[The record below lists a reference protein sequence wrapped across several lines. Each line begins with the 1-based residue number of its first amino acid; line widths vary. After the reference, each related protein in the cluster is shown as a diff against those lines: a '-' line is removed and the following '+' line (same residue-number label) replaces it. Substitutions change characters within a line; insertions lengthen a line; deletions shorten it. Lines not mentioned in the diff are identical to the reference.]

1 MATKYHIVKRGEL
14 PSAIC
19 KKYGIKL
26 DQLVKLNHLRK
37 NSRGNYLIYVGQ
49 KLIIS
54 GKTTTSH
61 SKPGGKKPSS
71 KKSNCPKIVHFGL
84 QSDTD
89 STVFATWDWSRSN
102 TDKYKV
108 VWNYHTGDGVWF
120 IGKEEEITGKQSTYN
135 APNNA
140 EKVRFKVKA
149 ISKKH
154 KVNKKEVSYW
164 TADYTAWKTYDF
176 DNNPPKMPPVPTV
189 KIEKYKLTASLT
201 NLDDLN
207 ATEIEFQV
215 IKDNSKTYKSG
226 VVKIKKWAAS
236 FSCTIEAGHS
246 YTVRARSKRNKS
258 YSGYSDYS
266 DGSKTI
272 PSTPASI
279 KSIKALSETSVQIE
293 WEKVSNATKC
303 EVQYTTKKMYFDS
316 SSEVKSLTIESKNHA
331 EVTGLESGQ
340 EYFFRVRAINEQ
352 GESGWSE
359 IVSITIGKAPA
370 APTTWASTTTAI
382 VGEKVILYWVHNSED
397 GSSQTTAELE
407 LIIGDTK
414 ETHTITNTTEESEKD
429 KTSQYVLSTFTYTEG
444 TTIKWKVRTAGITGV
459 YGDWSTQRVIDIYA
473 PPTLSLSITDKAGT
487 SLTALES
494 FPFYINGVT
503 GPATQTPI
511 GYHVTITSTETYST
525 VDEIGNVKMISAGDD
540 VYSQFYDISENLAL
554 EISAHSVDLENGVTY
569 KVTVVASM
577 NSGLTV
583 EESAEFEVAWT
594 DEQYAPNAE
603 IAIDEETLCAY
614 IHPYCDYYPMVYYKV
629 ELSTTTGTYVK
640 TSEIITETIEGTSV
654 DDAYTENGDVV
665 YYGTL
670 SSGTGVYFCEVE
682 SEVSELVDG
691 ITLSV
696 YRREFDGSFV
706 EIGTGI
712 LNASNTFVTD
722 PHPALDLARYRIVAI
737 SDSTGAVSYTD
748 VPGVIVGETAVII
761 QWDEAWTEFDTTNE
775 DEMEQPAWAGSM
787 LKLPYNIDVSDSN
800 ESDVT
805 LVEYIGRKRP
815 VSYYG
820 TQLGSTSSWKV
831 DVAKEDKDTLY
842 ALRRLAVWMGDVYVR
857 EPSGSGYWAYIKVSF
872 SQEHCNLVIPVTLDI
887 TRVDGGA

>member
-1 MATKYHIVKRGEL
+1 MATKYHIVKKGDL

-19 KKYGIKL
+19 KKYGISL
-26 DQLVKLNHLRK
+26 SQLVKLNNLRK

-61 SKPGGKKPSS
+61 STPGKKPSS

-120 IGKEEEITGKQSTYN
+120 IGEEKEITGKQSTYN

-215 IKDNSKTYKSG
+215 VKDNSKTYKNG

-316 SSEVKSLTIESKNHA
+316 SSEVKSITVESKTHA

-340 EYFFRVRAINEQ
+340 EYFFRVRAINDQ
-352 GESGWSE
+352 GESGWSK

-473 PPTLSLSITDKAGT
+473 PPTLSLSITDKSGT
-487 SLTALES
+487 SLTAIEN

-594 DEQYAPNAE
+594 DEQYTPNAE

-629 ELSTTTGTYVK
+629 ELSTTTGTYVR

-737 SDSTGAVSYTD
+737 SDSTGAVSYAD
-748 VPGVIVGETAVII
+748 IPGVIVGETAVVI

>member
-1 MATKYHIVKRGEL
+1 MATKYHIVKKGDL

-19 KKYGIKL
+19 KKYGISL
-26 DQLVKLNHLRK
+26 SQLVKLNNLRK
-37 NSRGNYLIYVGQ
+37 NSRGNYLIYIGQ

-61 SKPGGKKPSS
+61 STPGKKPSS

-120 IGKEEEITGKQSTYN
+120 IGEEKEITAKQSTYN
-135 APNNA
+135 APTNA

-164 TADYTAWKTYDF
+164 TADYTDWKTYDF
-176 DNNPPKMPPVPTV
+176 DNNPPTMPPVPTV
-189 KIEKYKLTASLT
+189 KIEKYTLTASLT

-266 DGSKTI
+266 DGVKTI

-293 WEKVSNATKC
+293 WENVTNATKC

-316 SSEVKSLTIESKNHA
+316 SSEVKTLTIESKTHA

-397 GSSQTTAELE
+397 GSSQTKAELE
-407 LIIGDTK
+407 LIIGETK
-414 ETHTITNTTEESEKD
+414 ETHTINNTTEESEKD
-429 KTSQYVLSTFTYTEG
+429 KTSQYTLTTFTYTEG
-444 TTIKWKVRTAGITGV
+444 TTIKWRVRTAGITGA
-459 YGDWSTQRVIDIYA
+459 YGDWSAQRVIDIYA
-473 PPTLSLSITDKAGT
+473 PPTLSLNITDKAGT
-487 SLTALES
+487 ALTVLES

-511 GYHVTITSTETYST
+511 GYHVSITSTETYST
-525 VDEIGNVKMISAGDD
+525 VDEIGNVKMINTGDD

-594 DEQYAPNAE
+594 DEQYTPNAE

-614 IHPYCDYYPMVYYKV
+614 IHPYCDYYPLVYYKV
-629 ELSTTTGTYVK
+629 ELSTTTGTYVR
-640 TSEIITETIEGTSV
+640 TSEIIEESIEGTSV
-654 DDAYTENGDVV
+654 DNAFTENGDIV

-761 QWDEAWTEFDTTNE
+761 QWDEAWTEFDTMNE

-831 DVAKEDKDTLY
+831 DVVKEDKDTLY

>member
-1 MATKYHIVKRGEL
+1 MATKYHIVKKGDL
-14 PSAIC
+14 PSPIC
-19 KKYGIKL
+19 KKYGISL
-26 DQLVKLNHLRK
+26 SQLVKLNHLKK
-37 NSRGNYLIYVGQ
+37 NRYGNYLIYVGQ

-61 SKPGGKKPSS
+61 STPGKKPST
-71 KKSNCPKIVHFGL
+71 KKSNCPKIIHFGL

-89 STVFATWDWSRSN
+89 STVFATWEWSRSN

-120 IGKEEEITGKQSTYN
+120 IGEEKEITAEQTTYN
-135 APNNA
+135 APSNA

-164 TADYTAWKTYDF
+164 TADYTDWKTYDF

-189 KIEKYKLTASLT
+189 KIEKYTLTASLT
-201 NLDDLN
+201 NLDDIN

-215 IKDNSKTYKSG
+215 IKDNSKTYKTG
-226 VVKIKKWAAS
+226 VVKINKWAAS

-272 PSTPASI
+272 PSAPASI
-279 KSIKALSETSVQIE
+279 EYIKALSETSVQLKWKE
-293 WEKVSNATKC
+293 VTNATKC
-303 EVQYTTKKMYFDS
+303 EVEYTTKKMYFDS
-316 SSEVKSLTIESKNHA
+316 SSEVKTLTVTSKSYA

-407 LIIGDTK
+407 LIIGDNK

-429 KTSQYVLSTFTYTEG
+429 KTSQYVLSTFTYAEG

-473 PPTLSLSITDKAGT
+473 PPTLSLSITDKSGT
-487 SLTALES
+487 SLTAIES

-554 EISAHSVDLENGVTY
+554 EISAHSVDLENGVAY

-583 EESAEFEVAWT
+583 EESAEFEVSWT
-594 DEQYAPNAE
+594 DEQYTPNAE
-603 IAIDEETLCAY
+603 ISIDEETLCAY

-629 ELSTTTGTYVK
+629 ELSTTTGTYVQ

-654 DDAYTENGDVV
+654 DEAFTENGDVV

-737 SDSTGAVSYTD
+737 SDTTGAVSYTD
-748 VPGVIVGETAVII
+748 IPGVIVGETAVVI

-831 DVAKEDKDTLY
+831 DVAKKDKDTLY
-842 ALRRLAVWMGDVYVR
+842 ALRRLAVWMDDVYVR

>member
-1 MATKYHIVKRGEL
+1 MATKYHIVKKGDL

-19 KKYGIKL
+19 KKYGISL
-26 DQLVKLNHLRK
+26 SQLVKLNHLRK

-61 SKPGGKKPSS
+61 STPGKKPST
-71 KKSNCPKIVHFGL
+71 KKSNCPKIIHFGL

-89 STVFATWDWSRSN
+89 STVFATWEWSRSN

-120 IGKEEEITGKQSTYN
+120 IGEEKEITAEQCTYN
-135 APNNA
+135 APSNA

-164 TADYTAWKTYDF
+164 TADYTSWKTYDF

-189 KIEKYKLTASLT
+189 KIEKYTLTASLT
-201 NLDDLN
+201 NLDDIN

-215 IKDNSKTYKSG
+215 IKDNSKTYKTG

-316 SSEVKSLTIESKNHA
+316 SSEVKSITVESKTHA

-340 EYFFRVRAINEQ
+340 EYFFRVRAINDQ
-352 GESGWSE
+352 GESGWSK

-569 KVTVVASM
+569 KVTVIASM

-594 DEQYAPNAE
+594 DEQYTPNAE

-640 TSEIITETIEGTSV
+640 TNEIITENIEGTSV

-737 SDSTGAVSYTD
+737 SDSTGAVSYAD
-748 VPGVIVGETAVII
+748 IPGVIVGETAVVI
-761 QWDEAWTEFDTTNE
+761 QWDEAWIEFDTTNE

>member
-1 MATKYHIVKRGEL
+1 MATKYHIVKKGDL
-14 PSAIC
+14 PSPIC
-19 KKYGIKL
+19 KKYGISL
-26 DQLVKLNHLRK
+26 SQLVKLNHLKK
-37 NSRGNYLIYVGQ
+37 NRYGNYLIYVGQ

-61 SKPGGKKPSS
+61 STPDKKPST
-71 KKSNCPKIVHFGL
+71 KKSNCPKIIHFGI

-89 STVFATWDWSRSN
+89 STVFATWEWSRSN

-120 IGKEEEITGKQSTYN
+120 IGEEKEITAEQSTYN
-135 APNNA
+135 APSNA

-164 TADYTAWKTYDF
+164 TADYTDWKTYDF

-189 KIEKYKLTASLT
+189 KIEKYTLTASLT
-201 NLDDLN
+201 NLDDIN

-215 IKDNSKTYKSG
+215 IKDNSKTYKTG
-226 VVKIKKWAAS
+226 VVTIKKWAAS

-266 DGSKTI
+266 DGAKTI

-279 KSIKALSETSVQIE
+279 TSIKALSETSVQIE
-293 WEKVSNATKC
+293 WDNVTNATKC
-303 EVQYTTKKMYFDS
+303 EVQYTTKKIYFDS
-316 SSEVKSLTIESKNHA
+316 SSEVKSITVESTTHA
-331 EVTGLESGQ
+331 EITGLESGQ
-340 EYFFRVRAINEQ
+340 EYFFRVRATNEQ

-407 LIIGDTK
+407 LIIGDNK

-487 SLTALES
+487 SLTAIES

-594 DEQYAPNAE
+594 DEQYIPNAE
-603 IAIDEETLCAY
+603 ISIDEETLCAY
-614 IHPYCDYYPMVYYKV
+614 IHPYCDYYPTIYYKV
-629 ELSTTTGTYVK
+629 ELSTTTGTYVQ

-654 DDAYTENGDVV
+654 DEAFTENGDVV

-682 SEVSELVDG
+682 SKVSELVDG

-737 SDSTGAVSYTD
+737 SDTTGAVSYTD
-748 VPGVIVGETAVII
+748 IPGVIVGETAVII
-761 QWDEAWTEFDTTNE
+761 QWDEAWTEFDTANE

-842 ALRRLAVWMGDVYVR
+842 ALRRLAVWMDDVYVR

>member
-1 MATKYHIVKRGEL
+1 MV
-14 PSAIC
+14 
-19 KKYGIKL
+19 
-26 DQLVKLNHLRK
+26 
-37 NSRGNYLIYVGQ
+37 
-49 KLIIS
+49 
-54 GKTTTSH
+54 
-61 SKPGGKKPSS
+61 
-71 KKSNCPKIVHFGL
+71 
-84 QSDTD
+84 
-89 STVFATWDWSRSN
+89 N
-102 TDKYKV
+102 T
-108 VWNYHTGDGVWF
+108 
-120 IGKEEEITGKQSTYN
+120 
-135 APNNA
+135 
-140 EKVRFKVKA
+140 
-149 ISKKH
+149 
-154 KVNKKEVSYW
+154 
-164 TADYTAWKTYDF
+164 
-176 DNNPPKMPPVPTV
+176 
-189 KIEKYKLTASLT
+189 
-201 NLDDLN
+201 
-207 ATEIEFQV
+207 
-215 IKDNSKTYKSG
+215 
-226 VVKIKKWAAS
+226 
-236 FSCTIEAGHS
+236 
-246 YTVRARSKRNKS
+246 
-258 YSGYSDYS
+258 
-266 DGSKTI
+266 
-272 PSTPASI
+272 
-279 KSIKALSETSVQIE
+279 
-293 WEKVSNATKC
+293 
-303 EVQYTTKKMYFDS
+303 
-316 SSEVKSLTIESKNHA
+316 
-331 EVTGLESGQ
+331 
-340 EYFFRVRAINEQ
+340 
-352 GESGWSE
+352 
-359 IVSITIGKAPA
+359 
-370 APTTWASTTTAI
+370 
-382 VGEKVILYWVHNSED
+382 
-397 GSSQTTAELE
+397 
-407 LIIGDTK
+407 
-414 ETHTITNTTEESEKD
+414 
-429 KTSQYVLSTFTYTEG
+429 
-444 TTIKWKVRTAGITGV
+444 
-459 YGDWSTQRVIDIYA
+459 RVIDIYA
-473 PPTLSLSITDKAGT
+473 PPTLSLSITDKSGT
-487 SLTALES
+487 SLAVLES

-525 VDEIGNVKMISAGDD
+525 IDEIGNVKMISAGDD

-594 DEQYAPNAE
+594 DEQYTPNAE
-603 IAIDEETLCAY
+603 ISIDEETLCAY

-629 ELSTTTGTYVK
+629 ELSTTTGAYVQ

-654 DDAYTENGDVV
+654 DEAFTENGDVV

-737 SDSTGAVSYTD
+737 SDTTGAVSYTD
-748 VPGVIVGETAVII
+748 IPGVIVGETAVVI

-842 ALRRLAVWMGDVYVR
+842 ALRRLAVWMDDVYVR

>member
-1 MATKYHIVKRGEL
+1 MATKYHIVKKGDL
-14 PSAIC
+14 PSPIC
-19 KKYGIKL
+19 KKYGISL
-26 DQLVKLNHLRK
+26 SQLVKLNHLKK
-37 NSRGNYLIYVGQ
+37 NRYGNYLIYVGQ

-61 SKPGGKKPSS
+61 STPG
-71 KKSNCPKIVHFGL
+71 KKSNCPKIIHFGL

-89 STVFATWDWSRSN
+89 STVFATWEWSRSN

-120 IGKEEEITGKQSTYN
+120 IGEEKEITAEQSTYN
-135 APNNA
+135 APSNA

-164 TADYTAWKTYDF
+164 TADYTDWKTYDF
-176 DNNPPKMPPVPTV
+176 DDNPPKMPPVPTV
-189 KIEKYKLTASLT
+189 KIEKYTLTASLT
-201 NLDDLN
+201 NLDDIN

-215 IKDNSKTYKSG
+215 IKDNSETYKTG
-226 VVKIKKWAAS
+226 VVKIKEWAAS

-272 PSTPASI
+272 PSAPASI
-279 KSIKALSETSVQIE
+279 EYIKALSETSVQLKWKE
-293 WEKVSNATKC
+293 VTNATKC
-303 EVQYTTKKMYFDS
+303 EVEYTTKKMYFDS
-316 SSEVKSLTIESKNHA
+316 SSEVKTLTVTSKSYA
-331 EVTGLESGQ
+331 EITGLESGQ

-407 LIIGDTK
+407 LIIGDNK
-414 ETHTITNTTEESEKD
+414 ETHTVTNTTEESEKD

-473 PPTLSLSITDKAGT
+473 PPTLSLSITDKTGT
-487 SLTALES
+487 SLAVLES

-594 DEQYAPNAE
+594 DEQYTPNAE
-603 IAIDEETLCAY
+603 ISIDEETLCAY

-629 ELSTTTGTYVK
+629 ELSTTTGAYVQ

-654 DDAYTENGDVV
+654 DEAFTENGDVV

-712 LNASNTFVTD
+712 LNTSNTFVTD

-737 SDSTGAVSYTD
+737 SDTTGTVSYTD
-748 VPGVIVGETAVII
+748 IPGVIVGETAVVI

-842 ALRRLAVWMGDVYVR
+842 ALRRLAVWMDDVYVR

>member
-1 MATKYHIVKRGEL
+1 MATKYHIVKKGEL
-14 PSAIC
+14 PSSIC
-19 KKYGIKL
+19 KKYGISL
-26 DQLVKLNHLRK
+26 SQLVKLNHLRK

-61 SKPGGKKPSS
+61 STPGKKPSS

-120 IGKEEEITGKQSTYN
+120 IGEEKEITGKQSTYN

-316 SSEVKSLTIESKNHA
+316 SSEVKSITVESKTHA

-340 EYFFRVRAINEQ
+340 EYFFRVRAINDQ
-352 GESGWSE
+352 GESGWSK

-569 KVTVVASM
+569 KVTVIASM

-594 DEQYAPNAE
+594 DEQYTPNAE

-640 TSEIITETIEGTSV
+640 TNEIITETIEGTSV

-737 SDSTGAVSYTD
+737 SDSTGAVSYAD
-748 VPGVIVGETAVII
+748 IPGVIVGETAVVI

>member
-1 MATKYHIVKRGEL
+1 MATKYHVVKKGEL
-14 PSAIC
+14 PSSIC
-19 KKYGIKL
+19 KKYGISL
-26 DQLVKLNHLRK
+26 SQLVKLNHLRK

-61 SKPGGKKPSS
+61 STPGKKPSS

-120 IGKEEEITGKQSTYN
+120 IGEEKEITGKQSTYN

-215 IKDNSKTYKSG
+215 VKDNSKTYKNG

-316 SSEVKSLTIESKNHA
+316 SSEVKSITVESKTHA

-340 EYFFRVRAINEQ
+340 EYFFRVRAINDQ
-352 GESGWSE
+352 GESGWSK

-569 KVTVVASM
+569 KVTVIASM

-594 DEQYAPNAE
+594 DEQYTPNAE

-640 TSEIITETIEGTSV
+640 TNEIITENIEGTSV

-737 SDSTGAVSYTD
+737 SDSTGAVSYAD
-748 VPGVIVGETAVII
+748 IPGVIVGETAVVI

>member
-1 MATKYHIVKRGEL
+1 MATKYHIVKKGDL

-19 KKYGIKL
+19 KKYGISL
-26 DQLVKLNHLRK
+26 SQLVKLNHLRK

-61 SKPGGKKPSS
+61 STPGKKPST
-71 KKSNCPKIVHFGL
+71 KKSNCPKIIHFGL

-89 STVFATWDWSRSN
+89 STVFATWEWSRSN

-120 IGKEEEITGKQSTYN
+120 IGEEKEITAEQCTYN
-135 APNNA
+135 APSNA

-164 TADYTAWKTYDF
+164 TADYTSWKTYDF

-189 KIEKYKLTASLT
+189 KIEKYTLTASLT
-201 NLDDLN
+201 NLDDIN

-215 IKDNSKTYKSG
+215 IKDNSKTYKTG

-316 SSEVKSLTIESKNHA
+316 SSEVKSITVESKTHA

-340 EYFFRVRAINEQ
+340 EYFFRVRAINDQ
-352 GESGWSE
+352 GESGWSK

-569 KVTVVASM
+569 KVTVIASM

-594 DEQYAPNAE
+594 DEQYTPNAE

-640 TSEIITETIEGTSV
+640 TNEIITENIEGTSV

-737 SDSTGAVSYTD
+737 SDSTGAVSYAD
-748 VPGVIVGETAVII
+748 IPGVIVGETAVVI

>member
-1 MATKYHIVKRGEL
+1 MATKYHVVKKGDL

-19 KKYGIKL
+19 KKYGISL
-26 DQLVKLNHLRK
+26 SQLVKLNNLKK
-37 NSRGNYLIYVGQ
+37 NSLGNYLIYVGQ
-49 KLIIS
+49 KLTIS

-61 SKPGGKKPSS
+61 STPNKETST

-120 IGKEEEITGKQSTYN
+120 IGEEKEITAKQSTYN
-135 APNNA
+135 APTNA

-164 TADYTAWKTYDF
+164 TADYTDWKTYDF
-176 DNNPPKMPPVPTV
+176 DNNPPTMPPVPTV
-189 KIEKYKLTASLT
+189 KIEKYTLTASLT

-215 IKDNSKTYKSG
+215 VKDNSKTYKNG
-226 VVKIKKWAAS
+226 VVTIKKWAAS

-266 DGSKTI
+266 DGAKTI

-279 KSIKALSETSVQIE
+279 TSIKALSETSVQIE
-293 WEKVSNATKC
+293 WDNVTNATKC
-303 EVQYTTKKMYFDS
+303 EVQYTTKKIYFDS
-316 SSEVKSLTIESKNHA
+316 SSEVKSITVESKTHA
-331 EVTGLESGQ
+331 EITGLESGQ
-340 EYFFRVRAINEQ
+340 EYFFRVRATNEQ

-407 LIIGDTK
+407 LIIGDTT

-429 KTSQYVLSTFTYTEG
+429 KTSQYSLSTFTYTEG

-473 PPTLSLSITDKAGT
+473 PPTLSLSITDNAGT
-487 SLTALES
+487 SLAVLES

-554 EISAHSVDLENGVTY
+554 EISAHSVDLENGITY

-594 DEQYAPNAE
+594 DEQYTPNAE
-603 IAIDEETLCAY
+603 ISIDEETLCAY

-629 ELSTTTGTYVK
+629 ELSTTTGTYVQ

-654 DDAYTENGDVV
+654 DEAFTENGDVV

-748 VPGVIVGETAVII
+748 IPGVIVGETAVVI

-842 ALRRLAVWMGDVYVR
+842 ALRRLAVWMDDVYVR

>member
-1 MATKYHIVKRGEL
+1 MATVTYTVKRGDL
-14 PSAIC
+14 PGAIC
-19 KKYGIKL
+19 KKYGISL
-26 DQLVKLNHLRK
+26 SQLVKLNHLRK

-49 KLIIS
+49 KLTIS
-54 GKTTTSH
+54 GKTTTTH
-61 SKPGGKKPSS
+61 NKPGGKKPSS

-135 APNNA
+135 APSNA

-149 ISKKH
+149 IAKKH
-154 KVNKKEVSYW
+154 KVRKKEVSYW

-176 DNNPPKMPPVPTV
+176 DHNPPKMPPVPTV

-215 IKDNSKTYKSG
+215 VKDNSKTYKNG

-236 FSCTIEAGHS
+236 FSCAIEAGHS

-266 DGSKTI
+266 EGVKTI
-272 PSTPASI
+272 PSTPATI
-279 KSIKALSETSVQIE
+279 KSIKALSETSVQIK
-293 WEKVSNATKC
+293 WDNVTNATKC

-316 SSEVKSLTIESKNHA
+316 SSEVKSLTVTSKTHA

-340 EYFFRVRAINEQ
+340 EYFFRVRAINDQ
-352 GESGWSE
+352 GESGWSK
-359 IVSITIGKAPA
+359 IVSITIGKKPA
-370 APTTWASTTTAI
+370 APTTWSSTTTAI
-382 VGEKVILYWVHNSED
+382 VGEQLILYWVHNSED
-397 GSSQTTAELE
+397 GSSQTKAELE
-407 LIIGDTK
+407 LIIGSNK
-414 ETHTITNTTEESEKD
+414 ETYTINNTTDEDEKD
-429 KTSQYVLSTFTYTEG
+429 KTSQYILDTSTYAEG
-444 TTIKWKVRTAGITGV
+444 ATIKWKVRTAGITGT
-459 YGDWSTQRVIDIYA
+459 YGDWSTQRVIDVYA
-473 PPTLSLSITDKAGT
+473 PPTLSLSVTDNTGA
-487 SLTALES
+487 SLNVLES

-503 GPATQTPI
+503 GPSTQTPI
-511 GYHVTITSTETYST
+511 GYHVTISSTETYST
-525 VDEIGNVKMISAGDD
+525 VDEIGNVKMINSGDD
-540 VYSQFYDISENLAL
+540 IYSQFYDISENLAL

-583 EESAEFEVAWT
+583 EDSAEFEVAWT
-594 DEQYAPNAE
+594 DEQYTPNAE
-603 IAIDEETLCAY
+603 ISIDEETLSAY
-614 IHPYCDYYPMVYYKV
+614 IHPYCDYYPMIYYKV
-629 ELSTTTGTYVK
+629 ELSAPTGAYVK
-640 TSEIITETIEGTSV
+640 TDEIITESIEGSSV
-654 DDAYTENGDVV
+654 NEAFTENGDIV

-670 SSGTGVYFCEVE
+670 ASGTGVYFCEVE
-682 SEVSELVDG
+682 SEVGELVEG

-706 EIGTGI
+706 EIGTNI
-712 LNASNTFVTD
+712 SNASNTFVTD

-737 SDSTGAVSYTD
+737 SDSTGAVSYAD
-748 VPGVIVGETAVII
+748 IPGVIVGETAVVI
-761 QWDEAWTEFDTTNE
+761 QWDEAWTEFDTKNE
-775 DEMEQPAWAGSM
+775 DDMEQPAWAGSM

-800 ESDVT
+800 DSDVT

-872 SQEHCNLVIPVTLDI
+872 SQEHCKLVIPVTLDI

>member
-1 MATKYHIVKRGEL
+1 MATKYHIVKKGDL
-14 PSAIC
+14 PSPIC
-19 KKYGIKL
+19 KKYGISL
-26 DQLVKLNHLRK
+26 SQLVKLNHLKK
-37 NSRGNYLIYVGQ
+37 NRYGNYLIYVGQ

-54 GKTTTSH
+54 GKTTTSN
-61 SKPGGKKPSS
+61 STPDKKPSS
-71 KKSNCPKIVHFGL
+71 TKSNCPKIVHFGL

-89 STVFATWDWSRSN
+89 STVFATWEWSRSN

-120 IGKEEEITGKQSTYN
+120 IGEEKEITAEQSTYN
-135 APNNA
+135 APSNA

-154 KVNKKEVSYW
+154 KVNKKEISYW
-164 TADYTAWKTYDF
+164 TADYTDWKTYDF

-189 KIEKYKLTASLT
+189 KIEKYTLTASLT
-201 NLDDLN
+201 NLDDIN

-215 IKDNSKTYKSG
+215 IKDNSKTYKTG
-226 VVKIKKWAAS
+226 VVTIKKWAAS

-246 YTVRARSKRNKS
+246 YTVRARSKRDKS

-266 DGSKTI
+266 DGAKTI

-279 KSIKALSETSVQIE
+279 TSIKALSETSVQIE
-293 WEKVSNATKC
+293 WDNVTNATKC
-303 EVQYTTKKMYFDS
+303 EVQYTTKKIYFDS
-316 SSEVKSLTIESKNHA
+316 SSEVKSITVESTTHA
-331 EVTGLESGQ
+331 EITGLESGQ
-340 EYFFRVRAINEQ
+340 EYFFRVRATNEQ

-407 LIIGDTK
+407 LIIGDTT

-429 KTSQYVLSTFTYTEG
+429 KTSQYSLSTFTYTEG

-473 PPTLSLSITDKAGT
+473 PPTLSLSITDNAGT
-487 SLTALES
+487 SLAVLES

-554 EISAHSVDLENGVTY
+554 EISAHSVDLENGITY
-569 KVTVVASM
+569 KVIVVASM

-594 DEQYAPNAE
+594 DEQYTPNAE
-603 IAIDEETLCAY
+603 ISIDEETLCAY

-629 ELSTTTGTYVK
+629 ELSTTTGAYVQ

-654 DDAYTENGDVV
+654 DEAFTENGDVV

-737 SDSTGAVSYTD
+737 SDTTGAVSYTD
-748 VPGVIVGETAVII
+748 IPGVIVGETAVVI

-800 ESDVT
+800 ELDVT

-842 ALRRLAVWMGDVYVR
+842 ALRRLAVWMGDVYIR

>member
-1 MATKYHIVKRGEL
+1 MATKYHVVKKGDL

-19 KKYGIKL
+19 KKYGISL
-26 DQLVKLNHLRK
+26 SQLVKLNNLKK
-37 NSRGNYLIYVGQ
+37 NSLGNYLIYVGQ
-49 KLIIS
+49 KLTIS

-61 SKPGGKKPSS
+61 STPNKETST

-120 IGKEEEITGKQSTYN
+120 IGEEKEITAKQSTYN
-135 APNNA
+135 APTNA

-164 TADYTAWKTYDF
+164 TADYTDWKTYDF
-176 DNNPPKMPPVPTV
+176 DNNPPTMPPVPTV
-189 KIEKYKLTASLT
+189 KIEKYTLTASLT

-215 IKDNSKTYKSG
+215 VKDNSKTYKNG
-226 VVKIKKWAAS
+226 VVTIKKWAAS

-266 DGSKTI
+266 DGAKTI

-279 KSIKALSETSVQIE
+279 TSIKALSETSVQIE
-293 WEKVSNATKC
+293 WDNVTNATKC
-303 EVQYTTKKMYFDS
+303 EVQYTTKKIYFDS
-316 SSEVKSLTIESKNHA
+316 SSEVKSITVESKTHA
-331 EVTGLESGQ
+331 EITGLESGQ
-340 EYFFRVRAINEQ
+340 EYFFRVRATNEQ

-407 LIIGDTK
+407 LIIGDTT

-429 KTSQYVLSTFTYTEG
+429 KTSQYSLSTFTYTEG

-473 PPTLSLSITDKAGT
+473 PPTLSLSITDNAGT
-487 SLTALES
+487 SLAVLES

-554 EISAHSVDLENGVTY
+554 EISAHSVDLENGITY

-594 DEQYAPNAE
+594 DEQYTPNAE
-603 IAIDEETLCAY
+603 ISIDEETLCAY

-629 ELSTTTGTYVK
+629 ELSTTTGTYVQ

-654 DDAYTENGDVV
+654 DEAFTENGDVV

-737 SDSTGAVSYTD
+737 SDTTGTVSYTD
-748 VPGVIVGETAVII
+748 IPGVIVGETAVVI

-842 ALRRLAVWMGDVYVR
+842 ALRRLAVWMDDVYVR

>member
-1 MATKYHIVKRGEL
+1 MATKYHIVKKGDL
-14 PSAIC
+14 PSPIC
-19 KKYGIKL
+19 KKYGISL
-26 DQLVKLNHLRK
+26 SQLVKLNHLKK
-37 NSRGNYLIYVGQ
+37 NSRGNYLIYIGQ

-54 GKTTTSH
+54 GKTTT
-61 SKPGGKKPSS
+61 PNKKPSS
-71 KKSNCPKIVHFGL
+71 TKSNCPKIIHFGL

-89 STVFATWDWSRSN
+89 STVFATWEWSRSN

-120 IGKEEEITGKQSTYN
+120 IGEEKEITAEQSTYN
-135 APNNA
+135 APSNA

-164 TADYTAWKTYDF
+164 TADYTDWKTYDF

-189 KIEKYKLTASLT
+189 KIEKYTLTASLT
-201 NLDDLN
+201 NLDDIN

-215 IKDNSKTYKSG
+215 IIDNLKTYKTG
-226 VVKIKKWAAS
+226 VVTIKKWAAS

-266 DGSKTI
+266 DGAKTI

-293 WEKVSNATKC
+293 WDNVANATKC
-303 EVQYTTKKMYFDS
+303 EVQYTTKKIYFDS
-316 SSEVKSLTIESKNHA
+316 SSEVKSLTVESKTHA

-340 EYFFRVRAINEQ
+340 EYFFRVRATNEQ

-407 LIIGDTK
+407 LIIGDTT

-429 KTSQYVLSTFTYTEG
+429 KTSQYSLSTFTYTEG

-473 PPTLSLSITDKAGT
+473 PPTLSLSITDNAGT
-487 SLTALES
+487 SLAVLES

-554 EISAHSVDLENGVTY
+554 EISAHSVDLENGITY

-594 DEQYAPNAE
+594 DEQYTPNAE
-603 IAIDEETLCAY
+603 ISIDEETLCAY

-629 ELSTTTGTYVK
+629 ELSTTTGTYVQ

-654 DDAYTENGDVV
+654 DEAFTENGDVV

-712 LNASNTFVTD
+712 LNASNTFITD

-737 SDSTGAVSYTD
+737 SDATGAVSYTD
-748 VPGVIVGETAVII
+748 IPGVIVGETAVII

-842 ALRRLAVWMGDVYVR
+842 ALRRLAVWMDDVYVR

>member
-1 MATKYHIVKRGEL
+1 MATKYHIVKKGDL
-14 PSAIC
+14 PSPIC
-19 KKYGIKL
+19 KKYGISL
-26 DQLVKLNHLRK
+26 SQLVKLNNLKK
-37 NSRGNYLIYVGQ
+37 NRYGNYLIYVGQ

-61 SKPGGKKPSS
+61 STPDKKPST
-71 KKSNCPKIVHFGL
+71 KKSNCPKIIHFGL

-89 STVFATWDWSRSN
+89 STVFATWEWSRSN

-120 IGKEEEITGKQSTYN
+120 IGEEKEITAEQSTYN
-135 APNNA
+135 APSNA

-164 TADYTAWKTYDF
+164 TADYTDWKTYDF
-176 DNNPPKMPPVPTV
+176 DNNPPKMPPIPTV

-201 NLDDLN
+201 NLDDIN

-215 IKDNSKTYKSG
+215 VKDNSKTYKNG
-226 VVKIKKWAAS
+226 VVKIDKWAAS
-236 FSCTIEAGHS
+236 FSCDIEAGHS

-266 DGSKTI
+266 DGVKTI
-272 PSTPASI
+272 PSAPASI
-279 KSIKALSETSVQIE
+279 EYIKALSETSVQLKWKE
-293 WEKVSNATKC
+293 VTNATKC
-303 EVQYTTKKMYFDS
+303 EVEYTTKKMYFDS
-316 SSEVKSLTIESKNHA
+316 SSEVKTLTVTSKSYA
-331 EVTGLESGQ
+331 EITGLESGQ

-407 LIIGDTK
+407 LIIGDNK

-487 SLTALES
+487 SLTILES
-494 FPFYINGVT
+494 FPFYINGIT

-594 DEQYAPNAE
+594 DEQYTPNAE
-603 IAIDEETLCAY
+603 ISIDEETLCAY
-614 IHPYCDYYPMVYYKV
+614 IHPYCDYYPMIYYKV
-629 ELSTTTGTYVK
+629 ELSTTTGAYVQ

-654 DDAYTENGDVV
+654 DEAFTENGDVV

-737 SDSTGAVSYTD
+737 SDTTGAVSYTD
-748 VPGVIVGETAVII
+748 IPGVIVGETAVII

-831 DVAKEDKDTLY
+831 DVAKEDKDALY
-842 ALRRLAVWMGDVYVR
+842 ALRRLAVWMDDVYVR

>member
-1 MATKYHIVKRGEL
+1 MATKYHIVKKGEL
-14 PSAIC
+14 PSSIC
-19 KKYGIKL
+19 KKYGISL
-26 DQLVKLNHLRK
+26 SQLVKLNHLRK

-61 SKPGGKKPSS
+61 STPGKKPSS

-120 IGKEEEITGKQSTYN
+120 IGEEKEITGKQSTYN

-215 IKDNSKTYKSG
+215 VKDNSKTYKNG

-316 SSEVKSLTIESKNHA
+316 SSEVKSITVESKTHA

-340 EYFFRVRAINEQ
+340 EYFFRVRAINDQ
-352 GESGWSE
+352 GESGWSK

-583 EESAEFEVAWT
+583 EESVEFEVAWT
-594 DEQYAPNAE
+594 DEQYTPNAE

-640 TSEIITETIEGTSV
+640 TNEIITENIEGTSV

-737 SDSTGAVSYTD
+737 SDSTGAVSYAD
-748 VPGVIVGETAVII
+748 IPGVIVGETAVVI

>member
-1 MATKYHIVKRGEL
+1 MATKYHIVKKGDL
-14 PSAIC
+14 PSPIC
-19 KKYGIKL
+19 KKYGISL
-26 DQLVKLNHLRK
+26 SQLVKLNHLKK
-37 NSRGNYLIYVGQ
+37 NRYGNYLIYVGQ

-61 SKPGGKKPSS
+61 STPDKKPST
-71 KKSNCPKIVHFGL
+71 KKSNCPKIIHFGL

-89 STVFATWDWSRSN
+89 STVFATWEWSRSN

-108 VWNYHTGDGVWF
+108 IWNYHTGDGVWF
-120 IGKEEEITGKQSTYN
+120 IGEEKEITAEQSTYN
-135 APNNA
+135 APSNA

-164 TADYTAWKTYDF
+164 TADYTDWKTYDF
-176 DNNPPKMPPVPTV
+176 DNNPPKMPPIPTV

-201 NLDDLN
+201 NLDDIN

-215 IKDNSKTYKSG
+215 VKDNSKTYKNG
-226 VVKIKKWAAS
+226 VVKIDKWAAS
-236 FSCTIEAGHS
+236 FSCDIEAGHS

-266 DGSKTI
+266 DGAKTI
-272 PSTPASI
+272 PSAPASI
-279 KSIKALSETSVQIE
+279 EYIKALSETSVQLKWTE
-293 WEKVSNATKC
+293 AANATKC
-303 EVQYTTKKMYFDS
+303 EVEYTTKKMYFDS
-316 SSEVKSLTIESKNHA
+316 SSEVKTLTVTSKSYA

-407 LIIGDTK
+407 LIIGDNK

-487 SLTALES
+487 SLAVLES

-594 DEQYAPNAE
+594 DEQYTPNAE
-603 IAIDEETLCAY
+603 ISIDEETLCAY

-629 ELSTTTGTYVK
+629 ELSTTTGTYVQ

-654 DDAYTENGDVV
+654 DEAFTENGDVV

-737 SDSTGAVSYTD
+737 SDTTGAVSYTD
-748 VPGVIVGETAVII
+748 IPGVIVGETAVII

-842 ALRRLAVWMGDVYVR
+842 ALRRLAVWMDDVYVR

>member
-1 MATKYHIVKRGEL
+1 MATKYHTVKKGDL

-19 KKYGIKL
+19 KKYGISL
-26 DQLVKLNHLRK
+26 SQLVKLNHLKK
-37 NSRGNYLIYVGQ
+37 NSRGNYLIYIGQ

-54 GKTTTSH
+54 GKTTT
-61 SKPGGKKPSS
+61 PNKKPSS
-71 KKSNCPKIVHFGL
+71 TKSNCPKIVHFGL

-89 STVFATWDWSRSN
+89 STVFATWEWSRSN

-120 IGKEEEITGKQSTYN
+120 IGEEKEITAEQSTYN
-135 APNNA
+135 APTNA

-164 TADYTAWKTYDF
+164 TADYTDWKTYDF
-176 DNNPPKMPPVPTV
+176 DNNPPTMPPVPTV
-189 KIEKYKLTASLT
+189 KIEKYTLTASLT

-215 IKDNSKTYKSG
+215 VKDNSKTYKNG
-226 VVKIKKWAAS
+226 VVTIKKWAAS

-266 DGSKTI
+266 DGAKTI
-272 PSTPASI
+272 PSAPASI
-279 KSIKALSETSVQIE
+279 EYIKALSETSVQLKWKE
-293 WEKVSNATKC
+293 VTNATKC
-303 EVQYTTKKMYFDS
+303 EVEYTTKKMYFDS
-316 SSEVKSLTIESKNHA
+316 SSEVKTLTVTSKSYA
-331 EVTGLESGQ
+331 EITGLESGQ

-487 SLTALES
+487 SLAVLES

-594 DEQYAPNAE
+594 DEQYTPNAE
-603 IAIDEETLCAY
+603 ISIDEETLCAY
-614 IHPYCDYYPMVYYKV
+614 IHPYCDYYPMVCYKV
-629 ELSTTTGTYVK
+629 ELSTTTGTYVQ

-654 DDAYTENGDVV
+654 DEAFTENGDVV

-737 SDSTGAVSYTD
+737 SDATGAVSYTD
-748 VPGVIVGETAVII
+748 IPGVIVGETAVVI

>member
-1 MATKYHIVKRGEL
+1 MATKYHIVKKGDL
-14 PSAIC
+14 PSPIC
-19 KKYGIKL
+19 KKYGISL
-26 DQLVKLNHLRK
+26 SQLVKLNHLKK
-37 NSRGNYLIYVGQ
+37 NRYGNYLIYVGQ

-61 SKPGGKKPSS
+61 STPDKKPST
-71 KKSNCPKIVHFGL
+71 KKSNCPKIIHFGL

-89 STVFATWDWSRSN
+89 STVFATWEWSRSN

-108 VWNYHTGDGVWF
+108 IWNYHTGDGVWF
-120 IGKEEEITGKQSTYN
+120 IGEEKEITAEQSTYN
-135 APNNA
+135 APSNA

-164 TADYTAWKTYDF
+164 TADYTDWKTYDF
-176 DNNPPKMPPVPTV
+176 DNNPPKMPPIPTV

-201 NLDDLN
+201 NLDDIN

-215 IKDNSKTYKSG
+215 VKDNSKTYKNG
-226 VVKIKKWAAS
+226 VVKIDKWAAS
-236 FSCTIEAGHS
+236 FSCDIEAGHS

-266 DGSKTI
+266 DGVKTI
-272 PSTPASI
+272 PSAPASI
-279 KSIKALSETSVQIE
+279 EYIKALSETSVQLKWKE
-293 WEKVSNATKC
+293 VTNATKC
-303 EVQYTTKKMYFDS
+303 EVEYTTKKMYFDS
-316 SSEVKSLTIESKNHA
+316 SSEVKTLTVTSKSYA
-331 EVTGLESGQ
+331 EITGLESGQ

-407 LIIGDTK
+407 LIIGDNK

-487 SLTALES
+487 SLTILES
-494 FPFYINGVT
+494 FPFYINGIT

-594 DEQYAPNAE
+594 DEQYTPNAE
-603 IAIDEETLCAY
+603 ISIDEETLCAY
-614 IHPYCDYYPMVYYKV
+614 IHPYCDYYPMIYYKV
-629 ELSTTTGTYVK
+629 ELSTTTGAYVQ

-654 DDAYTENGDVV
+654 DEAFTENGDVV

-737 SDSTGAVSYTD
+737 SDTTGTVSYTD
-748 VPGVIVGETAVII
+748 IPGVIIGETAVII

-842 ALRRLAVWMGDVYVR
+842 ALRRLAVWMDDVYVR

>member
-1 MATKYHIVKRGEL
+1 MATKYHIVKKGEL
-14 PSAIC
+14 PSSIC
-19 KKYGIKL
+19 KKYGISL
-26 DQLVKLNHLRK
+26 SQLVKLNNLRK

-61 SKPGGKKPSS
+61 STPGKKPSS

-120 IGKEEEITGKQSTYN
+120 IGEEKEITGKQSTYN

-215 IKDNSKTYKSG
+215 VKDNSKTYKNG

-316 SSEVKSLTIESKNHA
+316 SSEVKSITVESKTHA

-340 EYFFRVRAINEQ
+340 EYFFRVRAINDQ
-352 GESGWSE
+352 GESGWSK

-473 PPTLSLSITDKAGT
+473 PPTLSLSITDKSGT
-487 SLTALES
+487 SLTAIES

-594 DEQYAPNAE
+594 DEQYTPNAE

-629 ELSTTTGTYVK
+629 ELSTTTGIYVR

-670 SSGTGVYFCEVE
+670 SSGTGIYFCEVE

-737 SDSTGAVSYTD
+737 SDTTGAVSYAD
-748 VPGVIVGETAVII
+748 IPGVIVGETAVVI
-761 QWDEAWTEFDTTNE
+761 QWDEAWTEFDTRNE

>member
-1 MATKYHIVKRGEL
+1 MATKYHIVKRGDL

-26 DQLVKLNHLRK
+26 SQLVSLNHLRK

-61 SKPGGKKPSS
+61 STPGKKPSS

-154 KVNKKEVSYW
+154 KVHKKEVSYW

-215 IKDNSKTYKSG
+215 VKDNAKTYKNG

-266 DGSKTI
+266 DGAKTI

-293 WEKVSNATKC
+293 WENVTNATKC

-316 SSEVKSLTIESKNHA
+316 SSEVKTLTIESKTHA

-352 GESGWSE
+352 GESGWSK
-359 IVSITIGKAPA
+359 IVSITIGKVPA
-370 APTTWASTTTAI
+370 APTTWSSTTTAI

-397 GSSQTTAELE
+397 GSSQTKAELE
-407 LIIGDTK
+407 LIIGETK
-414 ETHTITNTTEESEKD
+414 ETHTINNTTEESEKD
-429 KTSQYVLSTFTYTEG
+429 KTSQYTLNTFTYTEG
-444 TTIKWKVRTAGITGV
+444 TTIKWRVRTAGITGV
-459 YGDWSTQRVIDIYA
+459 YGDWSTQRVIDVYA

-487 SLTALES
+487 SLTVLES

-525 VDEIGNVKMISAGDD
+525 VDEIGNVKMISAGDE

-629 ELSTTTGTYVK
+629 ELSTTTGTYVR
-640 TSEIITETIEGTSV
+640 TSEIIAESIEGTSV
-654 DDAYTENGDVV
+654 DDAFTENGDVV

-748 VPGVIVGETAVII
+748 VPGVIVGETSVII
-761 QWDEAWTEFDTTNE
+761 QWDEAWTEFDTINE

-831 DVAKEDKDTLY
+831 DVVKEDKDTLY

>member
-1 MATKYHIVKRGEL
+1 MATKYHIVKKGDL
-14 PSAIC
+14 PSPIC
-19 KKYGIKL
+19 KKYGISL
-26 DQLVKLNHLRK
+26 SQLVKLNNLKK
-37 NSRGNYLIYVGQ
+37 NRYGNYLIYVGQ

-61 SKPGGKKPSS
+61 STPDKKPSTT
-71 KKSNCPKIVHFGL
+71 KSNCPKIIHFGL

-89 STVFATWDWSRSN
+89 STVFATWEWSRSN

-108 VWNYHTGDGVWF
+108 IWNYHTGDGVWF
-120 IGKEEEITGKQSTYN
+120 IGEEKEITAEQSTYN
-135 APNNA
+135 APSNA

-164 TADYTAWKTYDF
+164 TADYTDWKTYDF

-189 KIEKYKLTASLT
+189 KIEKYTLTASLT
-201 NLDDLN
+201 NLDDIN

-215 IKDNSKTYKSG
+215 IIDNLKTYKTG
-226 VVKIKKWAAS
+226 VVTIKKWAAS

-266 DGSKTI
+266 DGAKTI

-279 KSIKALSETSVQIE
+279 TSIKALSETSVQIE
-293 WEKVSNATKC
+293 WDNVTNATKC
-303 EVQYTTKKMYFDS
+303 EVQYTTKKIYFDS
-316 SSEVKSLTIESKNHA
+316 SSEVKSITVESKTHA
-331 EVTGLESGQ
+331 EITGLESGQ
-340 EYFFRVRAINEQ
+340 EYFFRVRATNEQ

-407 LIIGDTK
+407 LIIGDTT

-429 KTSQYVLSTFTYTEG
+429 KTSQYSLSTFTYTEG

-473 PPTLSLSITDKAGT
+473 PPTLSLSITDNAGT
-487 SLTALES
+487 SLAVLES

-594 DEQYAPNAE
+594 DEQYTPNAE
-603 IAIDEETLCAY
+603 ISIDEETLCAY

-629 ELSTTTGTYVK
+629 ELSTTTGTYVQ

-654 DDAYTENGDVV
+654 DEAFTENGDVV

-670 SSGTGVYFCEVE
+670 SSGTGVYFCEIE

-737 SDSTGAVSYTD
+737 SDTTGAVSYTD
-748 VPGVIVGETAVII
+748 IPGVIVGETAVVI

-857 EPSGSGYWAYIKVSF
+857 EPSGSGYWAYVKVSF

>member
-1 MATKYHIVKRGEL
+1 MATKYHIVKKGDL

-19 KKYGIKL
+19 KKYGISL
-26 DQLVKLNHLRK
+26 SQLVKLNHLRK

-61 SKPGGKKPSS
+61 STPGKKPST
-71 KKSNCPKIVHFGL
+71 KKSNCPKIIHFGL

-89 STVFATWDWSRSN
+89 STVFATWEWSRSN

-120 IGKEEEITGKQSTYN
+120 IGEEKEITAEQCTYN
-135 APNNA
+135 APSNA

-164 TADYTAWKTYDF
+164 TADYTSWKTYDF

-189 KIEKYKLTASLT
+189 KIEKYTLTASLT
-201 NLDDLN
+201 NLDDIN

-215 IKDNSKTYKSG
+215 IKDNSKTYKTG

-316 SSEVKSLTIESKNHA
+316 SSEVKSITVESKTHA

-340 EYFFRVRAINEQ
+340 EYFFRVRAINDQ
-352 GESGWSE
+352 GESGWSK

-569 KVTVVASM
+569 KVTVIASM

-594 DEQYAPNAE
+594 DEQYTPNAE

-640 TSEIITETIEGTSV
+640 TNEIITENIEGTSV

-737 SDSTGAVSYTD
+737 SDSTGAVSYAD
-748 VPGVIVGETAVII
+748 IPGVIVGETAVVI
-761 QWDEAWTEFDTTNE
+761 QWDEAWTEFDTINE

>member
-1 MATKYHIVKRGEL
+1 MATKYHIVKKGDL
-14 PSAIC
+14 PSPIC
-19 KKYGIKL
+19 KKYGISL
-26 DQLVKLNHLRK
+26 SQLVKLNNLKK
-37 NSRGNYLIYVGQ
+37 NRYGNYLIYVGQ

-61 SKPGGKKPSS
+61 STPDKKPSTT
-71 KKSNCPKIVHFGL
+71 KSNCPKIIHFGL

-89 STVFATWDWSRSN
+89 STVFATWEWSRSN

-108 VWNYHTGDGVWF
+108 IWNYHTGDGVWF
-120 IGKEEEITGKQSTYN
+120 IGEEKEITAEQSTYN
-135 APNNA
+135 APSNA

-164 TADYTAWKTYDF
+164 TADYTDWKTYDF
-176 DNNPPKMPPVPTV
+176 DNNPPKMPPIPTV

-201 NLDDLN
+201 NLDDIN

-215 IKDNSKTYKSG
+215 VKDNSKTYKNG
-226 VVKIKKWAAS
+226 VVKIDKWAAS
-236 FSCTIEAGHS
+236 FSCDIEAGHS

-266 DGSKTI
+266 DGAKTI
-272 PSTPASI
+272 PSAPASI
-279 KSIKALSETSVQIE
+279 EYIKALSETSVQLKWKE
-293 WEKVSNATKC
+293 VTNATKC
-303 EVQYTTKKMYFDS
+303 EVEYTTKKMYFDS
-316 SSEVKSLTIESKNHA
+316 SSEVKTLTVTSKSYA
-331 EVTGLESGQ
+331 EITGLESGQ

-407 LIIGDTK
+407 LIIGDNK

-487 SLTALES
+487 SLVVLES

-594 DEQYAPNAE
+594 DEQYTPNAE
-603 IAIDEETLCAY
+603 ISIDEETLCAY

-629 ELSTTTGTYVK
+629 ELSTTTGAYVQ

-654 DDAYTENGDVV
+654 DEAFTENGDVV

-737 SDSTGAVSYTD
+737 SDTTGAVSYTD
-748 VPGVIVGETAVII
+748 IPGVIVGETAVII

-842 ALRRLAVWMGDVYVR
+842 ALRRLAVWMDDVYVR

>member
-1 MATKYHIVKRGEL
+1 MATKYHIVKKGDL
-14 PSAIC
+14 PSPIC
-19 KKYGIKL
+19 KKYGISL
-26 DQLVKLNHLRK
+26 SQLVKLNHLKK
-37 NSRGNYLIYVGQ
+37 NRYGNYLIYVGQ

-61 SKPGGKKPSS
+61 STPDKKP
-71 KKSNCPKIVHFGL
+71 SNCPKIIHFGL

-89 STVFATWDWSRSN
+89 STVFATWEWSRSN

-120 IGKEEEITGKQSTYN
+120 IGEEKEITAEQCTYN
-135 APNNA
+135 APSNA

-164 TADYTAWKTYDF
+164 TADYTDWKTYDF

-189 KIEKYKLTASLT
+189 KIEKYTLTASLT

-215 IKDNSKTYKSG
+215 IKDNSKTYKTG
-226 VVKIKKWAAS
+226 VVTIKKWAAS

-266 DGSKTI
+266 DGAKTI

-279 KSIKALSETSVQIE
+279 TSIKALSETSVQIE
-293 WEKVSNATKC
+293 WDNVTNATKC
-303 EVQYTTKKMYFDS
+303 EVQYTTKKIYFDS
-316 SSEVKSLTIESKNHA
+316 SSEVKSITVESTTHA
-331 EVTGLESGQ
+331 EITGLESGQ
-340 EYFFRVRAINEQ
+340 EYFFRVRATNEQ

-407 LIIGDTK
+407 LIIGDTT

-429 KTSQYVLSTFTYTEG
+429 KTSQYSLSTFTYTEG

-473 PPTLSLSITDKAGT
+473 PPTLSLSITDNAGT
-487 SLTALES
+487 SLAVLES

-594 DEQYAPNAE
+594 DEQYTPNAE
-603 IAIDEETLCAY
+603 ISIDEETLCAY

-629 ELSTTTGTYVK
+629 ELSTTTGAYVQ

-654 DDAYTENGDVV
+654 DEAFTENGDVV

-737 SDSTGAVSYTD
+737 SDTTGAVSYTD
-748 VPGVIVGETAVII
+748 IPGVIVGETAVII

-842 ALRRLAVWMGDVYVR
+842 ALRRLAVWMDDVYVR

>member
-1 MATKYHIVKRGEL
+1 MATKYHIVKKGDL

-19 KKYGIKL
+19 KKYGISL
-26 DQLVKLNHLRK
+26 SQLVKLNHLKK
-37 NSRGNYLIYVGQ
+37 NRYGNYLIYVGQ

-61 SKPGGKKPSS
+61 STPGKKPST
-71 KKSNCPKIVHFGL
+71 KKSNCPKIIHFGL

-89 STVFATWDWSRSN
+89 STVFATWEWSRSN

-120 IGKEEEITGKQSTYN
+120 IGEEKEITAEQSTYN
-135 APNNA
+135 APSNA

-164 TADYTAWKTYDF
+164 TADYTSWKTYDF

-189 KIEKYKLTASLT
+189 KIEKYTLTASLT

-215 IKDNSKTYKSG
+215 IKDNSKTYKTG

-272 PSTPASI
+272 PSAPASI
-279 KSIKALSETSVQIE
+279 EYIKALSETSVQLKWKE
-293 WEKVSNATKC
+293 VTNATKC
-303 EVQYTTKKMYFDS
+303 EVEYTTKKMYFDS
-316 SSEVKSLTIESKNHA
+316 SSEVKTLTVTSKSYA
-331 EVTGLESGQ
+331 EITGLESGQ

-629 ELSTTTGTYVK
+629 ELSTTTGTYVR

-737 SDSTGAVSYTD
+737 SDSTGAVSYSD
-748 VPGVIVGETAVII
+748 IPGVIVGETAVVI

>member
-1 MATKYHIVKRGEL
+1 MATKYHIVKKGEL
-14 PSAIC
+14 PSSIC
-19 KKYGIKL
+19 KKYGISL
-26 DQLVKLNHLRK
+26 SQLVKLNHLRK

-61 SKPGGKKPSS
+61 STPGKKPSS

-135 APNNA
+135 APTNA

-149 ISKKH
+149 IAKKH

-215 IKDNSKTYKSG
+215 VKDNSKTYKNG

-293 WEKVSNATKC
+293 WEKASNATKC

-316 SSEVKSLTIESKNHA
+316 SSEVKSITVESKTHA

-340 EYFFRVRAINEQ
+340 EYFFRVRAINDQ
-352 GESGWSE
+352 GESGWSK

-737 SDSTGAVSYTD
+737 SDSTGAVSYSD
-748 VPGVIVGETAVII
+748 IPGVIVGETAVVI

>member
-1 MATKYHIVKRGEL
+1 MATKYHIVKKGDL
-14 PSAIC
+14 PSPIC
-19 KKYGIKL
+19 KKYGISL
-26 DQLVKLNHLRK
+26 SQLVKLNHLKK
-37 NSRGNYLIYVGQ
+37 NRYGNYLIYVGQ

-61 SKPGGKKPSS
+61 STPDKKPST
-71 KKSNCPKIVHFGL
+71 KKSNCPKIIHFGL

-89 STVFATWDWSRSN
+89 STVFATWEWSRSN

-120 IGKEEEITGKQSTYN
+120 IGEEKEITAEQSTYN
-135 APNNA
+135 APSNA

-164 TADYTAWKTYDF
+164 TADYTDWKTYDF

-189 KIEKYKLTASLT
+189 KIEKYTLTASLT
-201 NLDDLN
+201 NLDDIN

-215 IKDNSKTYKSG
+215 IKDNSKTYKTG
-226 VVKIKKWAAS
+226 VVKINKWAAS

-266 DGSKTI
+266 DGAKTI

-293 WEKVSNATKC
+293 WDNVTNATKC
-303 EVQYTTKKMYFDS
+303 EVQYTTKKIYFDS
-316 SSEVKSLTIESKNHA
+316 SSEVKTLTVESKTHA
-331 EVTGLESGQ
+331 EITGLESGQ

-407 LIIGDTK
+407 LIIGDNK

-487 SLTALES
+487 SLAVLEN

-594 DEQYAPNAE
+594 DEQYTPNAE
-603 IAIDEETLCAY
+603 ISIDEETLCAY

-629 ELSTTTGTYVK
+629 ELSTTTGAYVQ

-654 DDAYTENGDVV
+654 DEAFTENGDVV

-712 LNASNTFVTD
+712 LNASNTFITD

-737 SDSTGAVSYTD
+737 SDTTGAVSYTD
-748 VPGVIVGETAVII
+748 IPGVIVGETAVII

-842 ALRRLAVWMGDVYVR
+842 ALRRLAVWMDDVYVR

>member
-1 MATKYHIVKRGEL
+1 MATKYHIVKKGDL
-14 PSAIC
+14 PSPIC
-19 KKYGIKL
+19 KKYGISL
-26 DQLVKLNHLRK
+26 SQLVKLNNLKK
-37 NSRGNYLIYVGQ
+37 NSYGNYLIYVGQ

-61 SKPGGKKPSS
+61 STPDKKPST
-71 KKSNCPKIVHFGL
+71 KESNCPKIIHFGL

-89 STVFATWDWSRSN
+89 STVFATWEWSRSN

-108 VWNYHTGDGVWF
+108 IWNYHTGDGVWF
-120 IGKEEEITGKQSTYN
+120 IGEEKEITAEQSTYN
-135 APNNA
+135 APSNA

-149 ISKKH
+149 IAKKH

-164 TADYTAWKTYDF
+164 TADYTDWKTYDF

-189 KIEKYKLTASLT
+189 KIEKYTLTASLT
-201 NLDDLN
+201 NLDDIN

-215 IKDNSKTYKSG
+215 IKDNSKTYKTG
-226 VVKIKKWAAS
+226 VVTIKKWAAS

-246 YTVRARSKRNKS
+246 YTVRARSKRDKS

-266 DGSKTI
+266 DGAKTI
-272 PSTPASI
+272 PSTPSSI

-293 WEKVSNATKC
+293 WDNVTNATKC
-303 EVQYTTKKMYFDS
+303 EIQYTTKKIYFDS
-316 SSEVKSLTIESKNHA
+316 SSEVKTLTVESTTHA
-331 EVTGLESGQ
+331 EITGLESGQ
-340 EYFFRVRAINEQ
+340 EYFFRVRATNEQ

-407 LIIGDTK
+407 LIIGDTT

-429 KTSQYVLSTFTYTEG
+429 KTSQYSLSTFTYTEG

-473 PPTLSLSITDKAGT
+473 PPTLSLSITNNAGT
-487 SLTALES
+487 SLAVLES

-594 DEQYAPNAE
+594 DEQYTPNAE
-603 IAIDEETLCAY
+603 ISIDEETLCAY

-629 ELSTTTGTYVK
+629 ELSTTTGTYVQ

-654 DDAYTENGDVV
+654 DEAFTENGDVV

-737 SDSTGAVSYTD
+737 SDTTGAVSYTD
-748 VPGVIVGETAVII
+748 IPGVIVGETAVII

-842 ALRRLAVWMGDVYVR
+842 VLRRLAVWMDDVYVR

>member
-1 MATKYHIVKRGEL
+1 MV
-14 PSAIC
+14 
-19 KKYGIKL
+19 
-26 DQLVKLNHLRK
+26 
-37 NSRGNYLIYVGQ
+37 
-49 KLIIS
+49 
-54 GKTTTSH
+54 
-61 SKPGGKKPSS
+61 
-71 KKSNCPKIVHFGL
+71 
-84 QSDTD
+84 
-89 STVFATWDWSRSN
+89 N
-102 TDKYKV
+102 T
-108 VWNYHTGDGVWF
+108 
-120 IGKEEEITGKQSTYN
+120 
-135 APNNA
+135 
-140 EKVRFKVKA
+140 
-149 ISKKH
+149 
-154 KVNKKEVSYW
+154 
-164 TADYTAWKTYDF
+164 
-176 DNNPPKMPPVPTV
+176 
-189 KIEKYKLTASLT
+189 
-201 NLDDLN
+201 
-207 ATEIEFQV
+207 
-215 IKDNSKTYKSG
+215 
-226 VVKIKKWAAS
+226 
-236 FSCTIEAGHS
+236 
-246 YTVRARSKRNKS
+246 
-258 YSGYSDYS
+258 
-266 DGSKTI
+266 
-272 PSTPASI
+272 
-279 KSIKALSETSVQIE
+279 
-293 WEKVSNATKC
+293 
-303 EVQYTTKKMYFDS
+303 
-316 SSEVKSLTIESKNHA
+316 
-331 EVTGLESGQ
+331 
-340 EYFFRVRAINEQ
+340 
-352 GESGWSE
+352 
-359 IVSITIGKAPA
+359 
-370 APTTWASTTTAI
+370 
-382 VGEKVILYWVHNSED
+382 
-397 GSSQTTAELE
+397 
-407 LIIGDTK
+407 
-414 ETHTITNTTEESEKD
+414 
-429 KTSQYVLSTFTYTEG
+429 
-444 TTIKWKVRTAGITGV
+444 
-459 YGDWSTQRVIDIYA
+459 RVIDIYA
-473 PPTLSLSITDKAGT
+473 PPTLSLSITDNAGT
-487 SLTALES
+487 SLAVLES

-594 DEQYAPNAE
+594 DEQYTPNAE
-603 IAIDEETLCAY
+603 ISIDEETLCAY
-614 IHPYCDYYPMVYYKV
+614 IHPYCDYYPMVCYKV
-629 ELSTTTGTYVK
+629 ELSTTTGTYVQ

-654 DDAYTENGDVV
+654 DEAFTENGDVV

-737 SDSTGAVSYTD
+737 SDATGAVSYTD
-748 VPGVIVGETAVII
+748 IPGVIVGETAVVI

>member
-1 MATKYHIVKRGEL
+1 MATKYHIVKKGEL
-14 PSAIC
+14 PSSIC
-19 KKYGIKL
+19 KKYGISL
-26 DQLVKLNHLRK
+26 SQLVKLNHLRK

-61 SKPGGKKPSS
+61 STPGKKPSS

-120 IGKEEEITGKQSTYN
+120 IGEEKEITGKQSTYN

-215 IKDNSKTYKSG
+215 VKDNSKTYKNG

-316 SSEVKSLTIESKNHA
+316 SSEVKSITVESKTHA

-340 EYFFRVRAINEQ
+340 EYFFRVRAINDQ
-352 GESGWSE
+352 GESGWSK

-511 GYHVTITSTETYST
+511 GYHVTIASTETYST

-569 KVTVVASM
+569 KVTVIASM

-594 DEQYAPNAE
+594 DEQYTPNAE

-640 TSEIITETIEGTSV
+640 TNEIITETIEGTSV

-737 SDSTGAVSYTD
+737 SDSTGAVSYAD
-748 VPGVIVGETAVII
+748 IPGVIVGETAVVI

>member
-1 MATKYHIVKRGEL
+1 MATKYHIVKKGDL

-19 KKYGIKL
+19 KKYGISL
-26 DQLVKLNHLRK
+26 SQLVKLNNLRK
-37 NSRGNYLIYVGQ
+37 NSRGNYLIYIGQ

-61 SKPGGKKPSS
+61 STPGKKPSS

-154 KVNKKEVSYW
+154 KVHKKEVSYW

-215 IKDNSKTYKSG
+215 VKDNAKTYKNG

-266 DGSKTI
+266 DGAKTI

-293 WEKVSNATKC
+293 WENVTNATKC

-316 SSEVKSLTIESKNHA
+316 SSEVKTLTIESKTHA

-352 GESGWSE
+352 GESGWSK
-359 IVSITIGKAPA
+359 IVSITIGKVPA

-397 GSSQTTAELE
+397 GSSQTKAELE
-407 LIIGDTK
+407 LIIGETK
-414 ETHTITNTTEESEKD
+414 ETHTINNTTEESEKD
-429 KTSQYVLSTFTYTEG
+429 KTSQYTLNTLTYTEG
-444 TTIKWKVRTAGITGV
+444 TTIKWRVRTAGITGA

-487 SLTALES
+487 SLTVLES

-525 VDEIGNVKMISAGDD
+525 VDEIGNVKMISAGDE

-594 DEQYAPNAE
+594 DEQYTPNAE

-629 ELSTTTGTYVK
+629 ELSTTTGTYVR
-640 TSEIITETIEGTSV
+640 TSEIIAESIEGTSV
-654 DDAYTENGDVV
+654 DDAFTENGDVV

-748 VPGVIVGETAVII
+748 VPGVIVGETSVII
-761 QWDEAWTEFDTTNE
+761 QWDEAWTEFDTINE

-831 DVAKEDKDTLY
+831 DVVKEDKDTLY

>member
-1 MATKYHIVKRGEL
+1 MATKYHIVKKGDL
-14 PSAIC
+14 PSPIC
-19 KKYGIKL
+19 KKYGISL
-26 DQLVKLNHLRK
+26 SQLVKLNHLKK
-37 NSRGNYLIYVGQ
+37 NRYGNYLIYVGQ

-61 SKPGGKKPSS
+61 STPDKKPSTT
-71 KKSNCPKIVHFGL
+71 KSNCPKIIHFGL

-89 STVFATWDWSRSN
+89 STVFATWEWSRSN

-108 VWNYHTGDGVWF
+108 IWNYHTGDGVWF
-120 IGKEEEITGKQSTYN
+120 IGEEKEITAEQSTYN
-135 APNNA
+135 APSNA

-164 TADYTAWKTYDF
+164 TADYTDWKTYDF
-176 DNNPPKMPPVPTV
+176 DNNPPKMPPIPTV

-201 NLDDLN
+201 NLDDIN

-215 IKDNSKTYKSG
+215 VKDNSKTYKNG
-226 VVKIKKWAAS
+226 VVKIDKWAAS
-236 FSCTIEAGHS
+236 FSCDIEAGHS

-266 DGSKTI
+266 DGAKTI
-272 PSTPASI
+272 PSAPASI
-279 KSIKALSETSVQIE
+279 EYIKALSETSVQLKWKE
-293 WEKVSNATKC
+293 VTNATKC
-303 EVQYTTKKMYFDS
+303 EVEYTTKKMYFDS
-316 SSEVKSLTIESKNHA
+316 SSEVKTLTVTSKSYA
-331 EVTGLESGQ
+331 EITGLESGQ

-407 LIIGDTK
+407 LIIGDNK

-487 SLTALES
+487 SLTILES

-554 EISAHSVDLENGVTY
+554 EISAHSVDLENGVIY

-603 IAIDEETLCAY
+603 ISIDEETLCAY

-629 ELSTTTGTYVK
+629 ELSTTTGTYVQ

-654 DDAYTENGDVV
+654 DEAFTENGDVV

-737 SDSTGAVSYTD
+737 SDATGAVSYTD
-748 VPGVIVGETAVII
+748 IPGVIVGETAVII

-842 ALRRLAVWMGDVYVR
+842 ALRRLAVWMDDVYVR

>member
-1 MATKYHIVKRGEL
+1 MATKYHIVKKGDL
-14 PSAIC
+14 PSPIC
-19 KKYGIKL
+19 KKYGISL
-26 DQLVKLNHLRK
+26 SQLVKLNHLKK
-37 NSRGNYLIYVGQ
+37 NRYGNYLIYVGQ

-61 SKPGGKKPSS
+61 STPDKKPST
-71 KKSNCPKIVHFGL
+71 KKSNCPKIIHFGL

-89 STVFATWDWSRSN
+89 STVFATWEWSRSN

-108 VWNYHTGDGVWF
+108 IWNYHTGDGVWF
-120 IGKEEEITGKQSTYN
+120 IGEEKEITAEQSTYN
-135 APNNA
+135 APSNA

-164 TADYTAWKTYDF
+164 TADYTDWKTYDF
-176 DNNPPKMPPVPTV
+176 DNNPPKMPPIPTV

-201 NLDDLN
+201 NLDDIN

-215 IKDNSKTYKSG
+215 VKDNSKTYKNG
-226 VVKIKKWAAS
+226 VVKIDKWAAS
-236 FSCTIEAGHS
+236 FSCDIEAGHS

-266 DGSKTI
+266 DGAKTI
-272 PSTPASI
+272 PSAPASI
-279 KSIKALSETSVQIE
+279 EYIKALSETSVQLKWKE
-293 WEKVSNATKC
+293 VTNATKC
-303 EVQYTTKKMYFDS
+303 EVEYTTKKMYFDS
-316 SSEVKSLTIESKNHA
+316 SSEVKTLTVTSKSYA
-331 EVTGLESGQ
+331 EITGLESGQ

-407 LIIGDTK
+407 LIIGDNK

-487 SLTALES
+487 SLTILES

-603 IAIDEETLCAY
+603 ISIDEETLCAY

-629 ELSTTTGTYVK
+629 ELSTTTGAYVQ

-654 DDAYTENGDVV
+654 DEAFTENGDVV

-737 SDSTGAVSYTD
+737 SDTTGAVSYTD
-748 VPGVIVGETAVII
+748 IPGVIVGETAVII

-842 ALRRLAVWMGDVYVR
+842 ALRRLAVWMDDVYVR

>member
-1 MATKYHIVKRGEL
+1 MATKYHIVKKGEL
-14 PSAIC
+14 PSSIC
-19 KKYGIKL
+19 KKYGISL
-26 DQLVKLNHLRK
+26 SQLVKLNHLRK

-61 SKPGGKKPSS
+61 STPGKKPSS

-120 IGKEEEITGKQSTYN
+120 IGEEKEITGKQSTYN

-207 ATEIEFQV
+207 ATEIEIQV
-215 IKDNSKTYKSG
+215 VKDNSKTYKNG

-316 SSEVKSLTIESKNHA
+316 SSEVKSITVESKTHA

-340 EYFFRVRAINEQ
+340 EYFFRVRAINDQ
-352 GESGWSE
+352 GESGWSK

-569 KVTVVASM
+569 KVTVIASM

-594 DEQYAPNAE
+594 DEQYTPNAE

-640 TSEIITETIEGTSV
+640 TNEIITENIEGTSV

-737 SDSTGAVSYTD
+737 SDSTGAVSYAD
-748 VPGVIVGETAVII
+748 IPGVIVGETAVVI

>member
-1 MATKYHIVKRGEL
+1 MATKYHIVKKGDL
-14 PSAIC
+14 PSPIC
-19 KKYGIKL
+19 KKYGISL
-26 DQLVKLNHLRK
+26 SQLVKLNNLKK
-37 NSRGNYLIYVGQ
+37 NRYGNYLIYVGQ

-61 SKPGGKKPSS
+61 STPDKKPST
-71 KKSNCPKIVHFGL
+71 KKSNCPKIIHFGL

-89 STVFATWDWSRSN
+89 STVFATWEWSRSN

-120 IGKEEEITGKQSTYN
+120 IGEEKEITAEQSTYN
-135 APNNA
+135 APSNA

-164 TADYTAWKTYDF
+164 TADYTDWKTYDF

-189 KIEKYKLTASLT
+189 KIEKYTLTASLT
-201 NLDDLN
+201 NLDDIN

-215 IKDNSKTYKSG
+215 IIDNLKTYKTG
-226 VVKIKKWAAS
+226 VVTIKKWAAS

-272 PSTPASI
+272 PSAPASI
-279 KSIKALSETSVQIE
+279 EYIKALSETSVQLKWKE
-293 WEKVSNATKC
+293 VTNATKC
-303 EVQYTTKKMYFDS
+303 EVEYTTKKMYFDS
-316 SSEVKSLTIESKNHA
+316 SSEVKTLTVTSKSYA

-340 EYFFRVRAINEQ
+340 EYFFRVRATNEQ

-397 GSSQTTAELE
+397 GSSQTKAELE
-407 LIIGDTK
+407 LIIGDTT

-429 KTSQYVLSTFTYTEG
+429 KTSQYSLSTFTYTEG

-459 YGDWSTQRVIDIYA
+459 YGDWSTQRVVDIYA

-487 SLTALES
+487 SLTAIES

-594 DEQYAPNAE
+594 DEQYTPNAE
-603 IAIDEETLCAY
+603 ISIDEETLCAY

-629 ELSTTTGTYVK
+629 ELSTTTGAYVQ

-654 DDAYTENGDVV
+654 DEAFTENGDVV

-737 SDSTGAVSYTD
+737 SDTTGAVSYTD
-748 VPGVIVGETAVII
+748 IPGVIVGETAVVI

-842 ALRRLAVWMGDVYVR
+842 ALRRLAVWMDDVYVR